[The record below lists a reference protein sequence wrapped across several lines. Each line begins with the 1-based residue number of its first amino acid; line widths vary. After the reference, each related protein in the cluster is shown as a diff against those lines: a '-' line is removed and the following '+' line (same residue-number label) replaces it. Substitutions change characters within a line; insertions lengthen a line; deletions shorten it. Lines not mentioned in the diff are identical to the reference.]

1 MYQKKVGTSDM
12 AQSPFVLTFDVFIL
26 LLSIVQTKKL
36 AGRPS
41 CMVTLQVLEVTCNEE
56 PASPGQTPIME
67 RHPTNSIC
75 CGQTICTPSTTY
87 KNGSQSR
94 FYNGLYS
101 INENNNNKKMLKN
114 NWHLHLLQSSR
125 QFQRRRTTC
134 KHNWIGV
141 SMELFN
147 QATTFCDIH
156 RICKE
161 YQMPSHLLTYQSN
174 NSSNIQP
181 FISK

>member
-1 MYQKKVGTSDM
+1 M

-41 CMVTLQVLEVTCNEE
+41 CMVTLQVLEVTCNKE

-75 CGQTICTPSTTY
+75 CGQTTCTPSTTY

-94 FYNGLYS
+94 FYNGIYS
-101 INENNNNKKMLKN
+101 INENNKKDTQK
-114 NWHLHLLQSSR
+114 R
-125 QFQRRRTTC
+125 
-134 KHNWIGV
+134 
-141 SMELFN
+141 
-147 QATTFCDIH
+147 
-156 RICKE
+156 
-161 YQMPSHLLTYQSN
+161 LTYPP
-174 NSSNIQP
+174 ITK
-181 FISK
+181 FRTISAKTDNVRALLNKSFHGVIYVILPGYDFL